1 VIVAAVN
8 LVVYLLTD
16 SPQRERA
23 AALFQRDPDW
33 WMPHLWRH
41 EFLNVVVTL
50 ARSGVIAE
58 GQAIDL
64 WRNGIEL
71 FGAQELHPNH
81 ERALELA
88 MKHGISGYDAQYV
101 ALAEELGTLVL
112 TEDARLVRKIPELCR
127 TPW

>member
-1 VIVAAVN
+1 MIIADVN

-16 SPQRERA
+16 CPQRERA

-33 WMPHLWRH
+33 WLPHLWRH

-50 ARSGVIAE
+50 ARKGVIAE
-58 GQAIDL
+58 GGAIDL

-71 FGAQELHPNH
+71 FGIRELQPNY
-81 ERALELA
+81 ERAIELA

-101 ALAEELGTLVL
+101 ALADELGTSLV
-112 TEDARLVRKIPELCR
+112 TEDARLVRKVPDHCCR
-127 TPW
+127 LD